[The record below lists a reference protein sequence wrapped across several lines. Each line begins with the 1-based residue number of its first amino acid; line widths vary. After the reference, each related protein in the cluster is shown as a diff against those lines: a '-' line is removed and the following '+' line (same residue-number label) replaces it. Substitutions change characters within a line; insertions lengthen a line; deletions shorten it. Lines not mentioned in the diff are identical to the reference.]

1 MDEELRKYVD
11 GAAANFVTVQG
22 PGMPPGLGSLTKAFI
37 RGAETV
43 ADYYSR
49 KNADFEQKGQK
60 IEQKGQ
66 KIEEKGQKIEQK
78 LNILSKNAEKFNE
91 FRLLVAEVRQTQKE
105 YFRTRSG
112 DVLRRSKALEKRLDE
127 ELRAAAEVG
136 PGDSQLSIFGEGGQ

>member
-49 KNADFEQKGQK
+49 KNADF
-60 IEQKGQ
+60 EQKGQ